1 MNKLNHKVWIWVGLI
16 VAFTISVMGFLVF
29 KGSTSSLEAS
39 HDHDGEKQEHGEEKE
54 KSATHEEKEWSMTLT
69 PVEAVKY
76 GIKLAQVEQGE
87 VNTSSLYPARII
99 QDPNQQA
106 HVTSGF
112 SGRVEKVAV
121 VLGESVK
128 KGQTLALVSSPEL
141 IDQQSNLNIAE
152 ENLKLAQQDYQREK
166 SLFQQG
172 VSAQQDYLKAL
183 NTYKRS
189 QIEVQALRRKL
200 SVLGINASSNAYYAI
215 KAPLDGIISKKDL
228 FVGEYVQVTDQIMV
242 IENNHHLWL
251 EFVLPSQFAQ
261 SLSQL
266 SNITFEST
274 QKQYQA
280 KIKAILPEADQQT
293 GQLKVQADIISQND
307 VLKPNM
313 MVNVRLATN
322 SASKVNRILKTA
334 IQNVDGKN
342 IVFTV
347 IEEKGN
353 LIIQPTEVTL
363 GLASDQNWVEI
374 IDGLTINQR
383 YVSEGSFTLK
393 SDMEK
398 GEADHGH

>member
-1 MNKLNHKVWIWVGLI
+1 M
-16 VAFTISVMGFLVF
+16 
-29 KGSTSSLEAS
+29 
-39 HDHDGEKQEHGEEKE
+39 
-54 KSATHEEKEWSMTLT
+54 
-69 PVEAVKY
+69 
-76 GIKLAQVEQGE
+76 
-87 VNTSSLYPARII
+87 
-99 QDPNQQA
+99 
-106 HVTSGF
+106 
-112 SGRVEKVAV
+112 
-121 VLGESVK
+121 
-128 KGQTLALVSSPEL
+128 ALVSSPEL

-200 SVLGINASSNAYYAI
+200 SVLGINASSNAYAI

-347 IEEKGN
+347 SEEKGN